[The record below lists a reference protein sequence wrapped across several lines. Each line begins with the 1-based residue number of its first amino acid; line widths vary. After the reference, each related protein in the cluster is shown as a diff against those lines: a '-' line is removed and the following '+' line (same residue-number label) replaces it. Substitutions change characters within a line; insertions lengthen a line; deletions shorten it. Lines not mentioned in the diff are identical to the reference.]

1 MEGVKKTR
9 GCQFF
14 SLKVGLVLAI
24 VFIFGGA
31 FYYNHHVILYR
42 NQLNLLVSY
51 LYDEV
56 SPNQVGAVYQRMLN
70 IDSDYRERIKND
82 LEPAM
87 ISRYQYYA
95 NLYMLRKIE
104 YEEYLQYEQVIEPL
118 FFSNDKVIE
127 IIAEVE
133 KYYQSQRA
141 YLKGFNLQQQ
151 GLIEEAIDSYQ
162 EVMFND
168 EYYYE
173 LAKMQRRECIQS
185 IKNQYLT
192 EAHEYYEQKNYI
204 EAIRRLDYL
213 TQTDKDESVSALKWY
228 YESEFYVEAIK
239 TIDEFLAKDELASAI
254 SYLEQISDSFGTQY
268 AETLELKKSEI
279 SLQRIKRRDKVMSK
293 YAAKIQVNLNAE
305 NGHQIISY
313 NGIPLQATTSFN
325 VISFA
330 TNTFTT
336 VKKEVDES
344 VEEEQVE
351 QYINVMPLLVTNSE
365 LTSATMSILL
375 GYYSEFLNDFEQV
388 DIYAENQLLYSFD
401 IDSTQKQQVW
411 IDDRVI
417 EWSEVELSTQAVYEL
432 LNEVQ
437 ATTSLSIV
445 FRGPLMNHSF
455 ELELVEN
462 ATLIMMADIYQS
474 INK

>member
-70 IDSDYRERIKND
+70 VDSDYRERIKND

-118 FFSNDKVIE
+118 FFSNDEVIE
-127 IIAEVE
+127 TIGQVE

-141 YLKGFNLQQQ
+141 YLKGFSLQQQ

-173 LAKMQRRECIQS
+173 LAKTQRRECIQS

-192 EAHEYYEQKNYI
+192 EANEYYEQKNYI

-213 TQTDKDESVSALKWY
+213 TQTDQDELVNALKWY

-239 TIDEFLAKDELASAI
+239 TVDDSIKLLNDPRCEGLKILV
-254 SYLEQISDSFGTQY
+254 LVNCPSD
-268 AETLELKKSEI
+268 ALKVVKAVS
-279 SLQRIKRRDKVMSK
+279 
-293 YAAKIQVNLNAE
+293 
-305 NGHQIISY
+305 
-313 NGIPLQATTSFN
+313 GIP
-325 VISFA
+325 
-330 TNTFTT
+330 
-336 VKKEVDES
+336 
-344 VEEEQVE
+344 
-351 QYINVMPLLVTNSE
+351 YINVGNYGRVAPEKPGKPRKAYGNNIYCDDDE
-365 LTSATMSILL
+365 IQ
-375 GYYSEFLNDFEQV
+375 EF
-388 DIYAENQLLYSFD
+388 
-401 IDSTQKQQVW
+401 
-411 IDDRVI
+411 R
-417 EWSEVELSTQAVYEL
+417 EL
-432 LNEVQ
+432 L
-437 ATTSLSIV
+437 ATGLKCEYQTT
-445 FRGPLMNHSF
+445 P
-455 ELELVEN
+455 EEPVEDL
-462 ATLIMMADIYQS
+462 AKVL
-474 INK
+474 K

>member
-1 MEGVKKTR
+1 
-9 GCQFF
+9 
-14 SLKVGLVLAI
+14 
-24 VFIFGGA
+24 
-31 FYYNHHVILYR
+31 
-42 NQLNLLVSY
+42 
-51 LYDEV
+51 
-56 SPNQVGAVYQRMLN
+56 
-70 IDSDYRERIKND
+70 
-82 LEPAM
+82 
-87 ISRYQYYA
+87 
-95 NLYMLRKIE
+95 MLRKIE

-141 YLKGFNLQQQ
+141 YLKGLNLQQQ

-173 LAKMQRRECIQS
+173 LAKIQRRECIQS

-192 EAHEYYEQKNYI
+192 EAHQYYEQKNYI

-213 TQTDKDESVSALKWY
+213 TQTDQDELVNALKWY

-239 TIDEFLAKDELASAI
+239 TVDDFLAKDELASAI
-254 SYLEQISDSFGTQY
+254 SYLQQISDSFGTQY
-268 AETLELKKSEI
+268 AETLELKRSEI
-279 SLQRIKRRDKVMSK
+279 SLQRMKRRDKVMSK
-293 YAAKIQVNLNAE
+293 YASKIQVNLNTE
-305 NGHQIISY
+305 SSQQIISY

-417 EWSEVELSTQAVYEL
+417 EWSEVELSTQEVYEL

>member
-14 SLKVGLVLAI
+14 SLKDGLVLAT
-24 VFIFGGA
+24 VFIVGGA

-56 SPNQVGAVYQRMLN
+56 SPNQVGAVYQRMLTV
-70 IDSDYRERIKND
+70 DSDYRQRLQND

-141 YLKGFNLQQQ
+141 YLKGLNLQQQ

-173 LAKMQRRECIQS
+173 LAKTQRRECIQS

-192 EAHEYYEQKNYI
+192 EANEYYEQKNYI
-204 EAIRRLDYL
+204 EAIQRLDYL

-254 SYLEQISDSFGTQY
+254 SYLEQISDSFSTQY

-313 NGIPLQATTSFN
+313 NGIPLQAATSFN

-344 VEEEQVE
+344 VEE
-351 QYINVMPLLVTNSE
+351 
-365 LTSATMSILL
+365 
-375 GYYSEFLNDFEQV
+375 
-388 DIYAENQLLYSFD
+388 
-401 IDSTQKQQVW
+401 
-411 IDDRVI
+411 
-417 EWSEVELSTQAVYEL
+417 
-432 LNEVQ
+432 
-437 ATTSLSIV
+437 
-445 FRGPLMNHSF
+445 
-455 ELELVEN
+455 
-462 ATLIMMADIYQS
+462 
-474 INK
+474 

>member
-1 MEGVKKTR
+1 
-9 GCQFF
+9 
-14 SLKVGLVLAI
+14 
-24 VFIFGGA
+24 
-31 FYYNHHVILYR
+31 
-42 NQLNLLVSY
+42 
-51 LYDEV
+51 
-56 SPNQVGAVYQRMLN
+56 
-70 IDSDYRERIKND
+70 
-82 LEPAM
+82 
-87 ISRYQYYA
+87 
-95 NLYMLRKIE
+95 MLRKIE

-141 YLKGFNLQQQ
+141 YLKGLNLQQQ

-173 LAKMQRRECIQS
+173 LAKIQRRECIQS

-192 EAHEYYEQKNYI
+192 EAHQYYEQKNYI

-213 TQTDKDESVSALKWY
+213 TQTDQDELVNALKWY

-239 TIDEFLAKDELASAI
+239 TVDDFLAKDELASAI
-254 SYLEQISDSFGTQY
+254 SYLQQISDSFGTQY
-268 AETLELKKSEI
+268 AETLELKRSEI

-313 NGIPLQATTSFN
+313 NGIPLQAATSFN

-417 EWSEVELSTQAVYEL
+417 EWSEVELSTQEVYEL

>member
-70 IDSDYRERIKND
+70 VDSDYRERIKND

-118 FFSNDKVIE
+118 FFSNDEVIE
-127 IIAEVE
+127 TIGQVE

-141 YLKGFNLQQQ
+141 YLKGFSLQQQ

-173 LAKMQRRECIQS
+173 LAKIQRRECIQS

-192 EAHEYYEQKNYI
+192 EAHQYYEQKNYI

-213 TQTDKDESVSALKWY
+213 T
-228 YESEFYVEAIK
+228 
-239 TIDEFLAKDELASAI
+239 
-254 SYLEQISDSFGTQY
+254 
-268 AETLELKKSEI
+268 
-279 SLQRIKRRDKVMSK
+279 
-293 YAAKIQVNLNAE
+293 
-305 NGHQIISY
+305 
-313 NGIPLQATTSFN
+313 
-325 VISFA
+325 
-330 TNTFTT
+330 
-336 VKKEVDES
+336 
-344 VEEEQVE
+344 
-351 QYINVMPLLVTNSE
+351 
-365 LTSATMSILL
+365 
-375 GYYSEFLNDFEQV
+375 
-388 DIYAENQLLYSFD
+388 
-401 IDSTQKQQVW
+401 
-411 IDDRVI
+411 
-417 EWSEVELSTQAVYEL
+417 
-432 LNEVQ
+432 
-437 ATTSLSIV
+437 
-445 FRGPLMNHSF
+445 
-455 ELELVEN
+455 
-462 ATLIMMADIYQS
+462 
-474 INK
+474 

>member
-1 MEGVKKTR
+1 
-9 GCQFF
+9 
-14 SLKVGLVLAI
+14 
-24 VFIFGGA
+24 
-31 FYYNHHVILYR
+31 
-42 NQLNLLVSY
+42 
-51 LYDEV
+51 
-56 SPNQVGAVYQRMLN
+56 
-70 IDSDYRERIKND
+70 
-82 LEPAM
+82 M

-118 FFSNDKVIE
+118 FFSNDEVIE
-127 IIAEVE
+127 TIGQVE

-141 YLKGFNLQQQ
+141 YLKGFSLQQQ

-173 LAKMQRRECIQS
+173 LAKIQRRECIQS

-192 EAHEYYEQKNYI
+192 EAHQYYEQKNYI

-213 TQTDKDESVSALKWY
+213 TQTDQDELVNALKWY

-239 TIDEFLAKDELASAI
+239 TVDDFLAKDELASAI
-254 SYLEQISDSFGTQY
+254 SYLQQISDSFGTQY
-268 AETLELKKSEI
+268 AETLELKRSEI
-279 SLQRIKRRDKVMSK
+279 SLQRMKRRDKVMSK
-293 YAAKIQVNLNAE
+293 YASKIQVNLNTE
-305 NGHQIISY
+305 SSQQIISY

-417 EWSEVELSTQAVYEL
+417 EWSEVELSTQEVYEL

>member
-1 MEGVKKTR
+1 
-9 GCQFF
+9 
-14 SLKVGLVLAI
+14 
-24 VFIFGGA
+24 
-31 FYYNHHVILYR
+31 
-42 NQLNLLVSY
+42 
-51 LYDEV
+51 
-56 SPNQVGAVYQRMLN
+56 
-70 IDSDYRERIKND
+70 
-82 LEPAM
+82 
-87 ISRYQYYA
+87 
-95 NLYMLRKIE
+95 MLRKIE

-141 YLKGFNLQQQ
+141 YLKGLNLQQQ

-173 LAKMQRRECIQS
+173 LAKTQRRECIQS

-192 EAHEYYEQKNYI
+192 EANEYYEQKNYI

-254 SYLEQISDSFGTQY
+254 SYLEQISDSFSTQY

-313 NGIPLQATTSFN
+313 NGISLQAATSFN

>member
-70 IDSDYRERIKND
+70 VDSDYRERIKND

-118 FFSNDKVIE
+118 FFSNDEVIE
-127 IIAEVE
+127 TIGQVE

-141 YLKGFNLQQQ
+141 YLKGFSLQQQ

-173 LAKMQRRECIQS
+173 LAKIQRRECIQS

-192 EAHEYYEQKNYI
+192 EAHQYYEQKNYI

-213 TQTDKDESVSALKWY
+213 TQTDQDELVNALKWY
-228 YESEFYVEAIK
+228 Y
-239 TIDEFLAKDELASAI
+239 EFLAKDELASAI
-254 SYLEQISDSFGTQY
+254 SYLQQISDSFGTQY
-268 AETLELKKSEI
+268 AETLELKRSEI
-279 SLQRIKRRDKVMSK
+279 SLQRMKRRDKVMSK
-293 YAAKIQVNLNAE
+293 YASKIQVNLNTE
-305 NGHQIISY
+305 SSQQIISY

-330 TNTFTT
+330 TNAFTT
-336 VKKEVDES
+336 VKKEVAKS

>member
-1 MEGVKKTR
+1 
-9 GCQFF
+9 
-14 SLKVGLVLAI
+14 
-24 VFIFGGA
+24 
-31 FYYNHHVILYR
+31 
-42 NQLNLLVSY
+42 
-51 LYDEV
+51 
-56 SPNQVGAVYQRMLN
+56 
-70 IDSDYRERIKND
+70 
-82 LEPAM
+82 
-87 ISRYQYYA
+87 
-95 NLYMLRKIE
+95 MLRKIE

-118 FFSNDKVIE
+118 FFSNDEVIE
-127 IIAEVE
+127 TIGQVE

-141 YLKGFNLQQQ
+141 YLKGFSLQQQ

-173 LAKMQRRECIQS
+173 LAKIQRRECIQS

-192 EAHEYYEQKNYI
+192 EAHQYYEQKNYI

-213 TQTDKDESVSALKWY
+213 TQTDQDELVNALKWY

-239 TIDEFLAKDELASAI
+239 TVDDFLAKDELASAI
-254 SYLEQISDSFGTQY
+254 SYLQQISDSFGTQY

-279 SLQRIKRRDKVMSK
+279 SLQRMKRRDKVMSK
-293 YAAKIQVNLNAE
+293 YADKIQVNLNTE
-305 NGHQIISY
+305 SSEQIISY

>member
-1 MEGVKKTR
+1 M
-9 GCQFF
+9 
-14 SLKVGLVLAI
+14 
-24 VFIFGGA
+24 
-31 FYYNHHVILYR
+31 
-42 NQLNLLVSY
+42 
-51 LYDEV
+51 
-56 SPNQVGAVYQRMLN
+56 
-70 IDSDYRERIKND
+70 
-82 LEPAM
+82 
-87 ISRYQYYA
+87 
-95 NLYMLRKIE
+95 
-104 YEEYLQYEQVIEPL
+104 
-118 FFSNDKVIE
+118 
-127 IIAEVE
+127 
-133 KYYQSQRA
+133 
-141 YLKGFNLQQQ
+141 
-151 GLIEEAIDSYQ
+151 IEEAIDSYQ

-173 LAKMQRRECIQS
+173 LAKIQRRECIQS

-192 EAHEYYEQKNYI
+192 EAHQYYEQKNYI

-213 TQTDKDESVSALKWY
+213 TQTDQDELVNALKWY

-239 TIDEFLAKDELASAI
+239 TVDDFLAKDELASAI
-254 SYLEQISDSFGTQY
+254 SYLQQISDSFGTQY

-279 SLQRIKRRDKVMSK
+279 SLQRMKRRDKVMSK
-293 YAAKIQVNLNAE
+293 YASKIQVNLNTE
-305 NGHQIISY
+305 SSQQIISY

-417 EWSEVELSTQAVYEL
+417 EWSEVELSTQEVYEL

>member
-1 MEGVKKTR
+1 M
-9 GCQFF
+9 
-14 SLKVGLVLAI
+14 
-24 VFIFGGA
+24 
-31 FYYNHHVILYR
+31 
-42 NQLNLLVSY
+42 
-51 LYDEV
+51 
-56 SPNQVGAVYQRMLN
+56 
-70 IDSDYRERIKND
+70 
-82 LEPAM
+82 
-87 ISRYQYYA
+87 
-95 NLYMLRKIE
+95 
-104 YEEYLQYEQVIEPL
+104 
-118 FFSNDKVIE
+118 
-127 IIAEVE
+127 
-133 KYYQSQRA
+133 
-141 YLKGFNLQQQ
+141 
-151 GLIEEAIDSYQ
+151 
-162 EVMFND
+162 
-168 EYYYE
+168 
-173 LAKMQRRECIQS
+173 
-185 IKNQYLT
+185 
-192 EAHEYYEQKNYI
+192 
-204 EAIRRLDYL
+204 
-213 TQTDKDESVSALKWY
+213 
-228 YESEFYVEAIK
+228 
-239 TIDEFLAKDELASAI
+239 
-254 SYLEQISDSFGTQY
+254 
-268 AETLELKKSEI
+268 
-279 SLQRIKRRDKVMSK
+279 QRIKRRDKVMSK

-313 NGIPLQATTSFN
+313 NGIPLQAATSFN

>member
-70 IDSDYRERIKND
+70 VDSDYRERIKND

-118 FFSNDKVIE
+118 FFSNDEVIE
-127 IIAEVE
+127 TIGQVE

-141 YLKGFNLQQQ
+141 YLKGFSLQQQ

-173 LAKMQRRECIQS
+173 QRRECIQS

-192 EAHEYYEQKNYI
+192 EAHQYYEQKNYI

-213 TQTDKDESVSALKWY
+213 TQTDQDELVNALKWY

-239 TIDEFLAKDELASAI
+239 TVDDFLAKDELASAI
-254 SYLEQISDSFGTQY
+254 SYLQQISDSFGTQY
-268 AETLELKKSEI
+268 AETLELKRSEI
-279 SLQRIKRRDKVMSK
+279 SLQRMKRRDKVMSK
-293 YAAKIQVNLNAE
+293 YASKIQVNLNTE
-305 NGHQIISY
+305 SSQQIISY

-417 EWSEVELSTQAVYEL
+417 EWSEVELSTQEVYEL

>member
-1 MEGVKKTR
+1 
-9 GCQFF
+9 
-14 SLKVGLVLAI
+14 
-24 VFIFGGA
+24 
-31 FYYNHHVILYR
+31 
-42 NQLNLLVSY
+42 
-51 LYDEV
+51 
-56 SPNQVGAVYQRMLN
+56 
-70 IDSDYRERIKND
+70 
-82 LEPAM
+82 M

-141 YLKGFNLQQQ
+141 YLKGLNLQQQ

-173 LAKMQRRECIQS
+173 LAKIQRRECIQS

-192 EAHEYYEQKNYI
+192 EAHQYYEQKNYI

-213 TQTDKDESVSALKWY
+213 TQTDQDELVNALKWY

-239 TIDEFLAKDELASAI
+239 TVDDFLAKDELASAI
-254 SYLEQISDSFGTQY
+254 SYLQQISDSFGTQY

-313 NGIPLQATTSFN
+313 NGIPLQAATSFN

-417 EWSEVELSTQAVYEL
+417 EWSEVELSTQEVYEL

>member
-1 MEGVKKTR
+1 
-9 GCQFF
+9 
-14 SLKVGLVLAI
+14 
-24 VFIFGGA
+24 
-31 FYYNHHVILYR
+31 
-42 NQLNLLVSY
+42 
-51 LYDEV
+51 
-56 SPNQVGAVYQRMLN
+56 
-70 IDSDYRERIKND
+70 
-82 LEPAM
+82 
-87 ISRYQYYA
+87 
-95 NLYMLRKIE
+95 MLRKIE

-118 FFSNDKVIE
+118 FFSNDEVIE
-127 IIAEVE
+127 TIGQVE

-141 YLKGFNLQQQ
+141 YLKGFSLQQQ

-173 LAKMQRRECIQS
+173 LAKTQRRECIQS

-192 EAHEYYEQKNYI
+192 EANEYYEQKNYI

-213 TQTDKDESVSALKWY
+213 TQTDQDELVNALKWY

-239 TIDEFLAKDELASAI
+239 TVDDFLAKDELASAI
-254 SYLEQISDSFGTQY
+254 SYLQQISDSFGTQY
-268 AETLELKKSEI
+268 AETLELKRSEI
-279 SLQRIKRRDKVMSK
+279 SLQRMKRRDKVMSK
-293 YAAKIQVNLNAE
+293 YASKIQVNLNTE
-305 NGHQIISY
+305 SSQQIISY

-336 VKKEVDES
+336 VKKEVAKS

-417 EWSEVELSTQAVYEL
+417 EWSEVELSTQEVYEL

>member
-1 MEGVKKTR
+1 
-9 GCQFF
+9 
-14 SLKVGLVLAI
+14 
-24 VFIFGGA
+24 
-31 FYYNHHVILYR
+31 
-42 NQLNLLVSY
+42 
-51 LYDEV
+51 
-56 SPNQVGAVYQRMLN
+56 
-70 IDSDYRERIKND
+70 
-82 LEPAM
+82 
-87 ISRYQYYA
+87 
-95 NLYMLRKIE
+95 MLRKIE

-118 FFSNDKVIE
+118 FFSNDEVIE
-127 IIAEVE
+127 TIGQVE

-141 YLKGFNLQQQ
+141 YLKGFSLQQQ

-173 LAKMQRRECIQS
+173 LAKIQRRECIQS

-192 EAHEYYEQKNYI
+192 EAHQYYEQKNYI

-213 TQTDKDESVSALKWY
+213 TQTDQDELVNALKWY

-239 TIDEFLAKDELASAI
+239 TVDDFLAKDELASAI
-254 SYLEQISDSFGTQY
+254 SYLQQISDSFGTQY
-268 AETLELKKSEI
+268 AETLELKRSEI

-313 NGIPLQATTSFN
+313 NGISLQAATSFN

-417 EWSEVELSTQAVYEL
+417 EWSEVELSTQEVYEL

>member
-1 MEGVKKTR
+1 
-9 GCQFF
+9 
-14 SLKVGLVLAI
+14 
-24 VFIFGGA
+24 
-31 FYYNHHVILYR
+31 
-42 NQLNLLVSY
+42 
-51 LYDEV
+51 
-56 SPNQVGAVYQRMLN
+56 
-70 IDSDYRERIKND
+70 
-82 LEPAM
+82 
-87 ISRYQYYA
+87 
-95 NLYMLRKIE
+95 MLRKIE

-141 YLKGFNLQQQ
+141 YLKGLNLQQQ

-173 LAKMQRRECIQS
+173 LAKTQRRECIQS

-192 EAHEYYEQKNYI
+192 EANEYYEQKNYI

-213 TQTDKDESVSALKWY
+213 TQTDQDELVNALKWY

-239 TIDEFLAKDELASAI
+239 TVDDFLAKDELASAI
-254 SYLEQISDSFGTQY
+254 SYLQQISDSFGTQY
-268 AETLELKKSEI
+268 AETLELKRSEI
-279 SLQRIKRRDKVMSK
+279 SLQRMKRRDKVMSK
-293 YAAKIQVNLNAE
+293 YASKIQVNLNTE
-305 NGHQIISY
+305 SSQQIISY

-417 EWSEVELSTQAVYEL
+417 EWSEVELSTQEVYEL

>member
-1 MEGVKKTR
+1 
-9 GCQFF
+9 
-14 SLKVGLVLAI
+14 
-24 VFIFGGA
+24 
-31 FYYNHHVILYR
+31 
-42 NQLNLLVSY
+42 
-51 LYDEV
+51 
-56 SPNQVGAVYQRMLN
+56 
-70 IDSDYRERIKND
+70 
-82 LEPAM
+82 
-87 ISRYQYYA
+87 
-95 NLYMLRKIE
+95 MLRKIE

-118 FFSNDKVIE
+118 FFSNDEVIE
-127 IIAEVE
+127 TIGQVE

-141 YLKGFNLQQQ
+141 YLKGFSLQQQ

-173 LAKMQRRECIQS
+173 LAKIQRRECIQS

-192 EAHEYYEQKNYI
+192 EAHQYYEQKNYI

-213 TQTDKDESVSALKWY
+213 TQTDQDELVNALKWY

-239 TIDEFLAKDELASAI
+239 TVDDFLAKDELASAI
-254 SYLEQISDSFGTQY
+254 SYLQQISDSFGTQY
-268 AETLELKKSEI
+268 AETLELKRSEI
-279 SLQRIKRRDKVMSK
+279 SLQRMKRRDKVMSK
-293 YAAKIQVNLNAE
+293 YASKIQVNLNTE
-305 NGHQIISY
+305 SSQQIISY

-336 VKKEVDES
+336 VKKEVAKS

-417 EWSEVELSTQAVYEL
+417 EWSEVELSTQEVYEL

>member
-1 MEGVKKTR
+1 
-9 GCQFF
+9 
-14 SLKVGLVLAI
+14 
-24 VFIFGGA
+24 
-31 FYYNHHVILYR
+31 
-42 NQLNLLVSY
+42 
-51 LYDEV
+51 
-56 SPNQVGAVYQRMLN
+56 
-70 IDSDYRERIKND
+70 
-82 LEPAM
+82 
-87 ISRYQYYA
+87 
-95 NLYMLRKIE
+95 MLRKIE

-118 FFSNDKVIE
+118 FFSNDEVIE
-127 IIAEVE
+127 TIGQVE

-141 YLKGFNLQQQ
+141 YLKGFSLQQQ

-173 LAKMQRRECIQS
+173 LAKIQRRECIQS

-192 EAHEYYEQKNYI
+192 EAHQYYEQKNYI

-213 TQTDKDESVSALKWY
+213 TQTDQDELVNALKWY

-239 TIDEFLAKDELASAI
+239 TVDDFLAKDELASAI
-254 SYLEQISDSFGTQY
+254 SYLQQISDSFGTQY

-279 SLQRIKRRDKVMSK
+279 SLQRMKRRDKVMSK
-293 YAAKIQVNLNAE
+293 YADKIQVNLNTE
-305 NGHQIISY
+305 SSEQIISY

-417 EWSEVELSTQAVYEL
+417 EWSEVELSTQEVYEL